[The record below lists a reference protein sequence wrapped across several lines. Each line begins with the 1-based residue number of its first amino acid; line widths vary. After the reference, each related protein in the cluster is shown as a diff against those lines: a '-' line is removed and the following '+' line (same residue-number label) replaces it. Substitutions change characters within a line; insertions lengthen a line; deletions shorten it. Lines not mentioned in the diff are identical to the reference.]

1 MADNATPSLEGND
14 PQSAMAATIVME
26 AIQLSSNVAEALGEA
41 GVSFRNA
48 MGWDAQGNQGIDPEQ
63 VTRHLPKYEKQVGEL
78 METVTRLSET
88 LPTADQIAFTSV
100 KENIPADLTV
110 VQALEG
116 NLVPTNEVV
125 DAIADWFHA
134 IDDDLD
140 VLYAESL
147 FGQALLFQEGIDA
160 PETAALNERIGA
172 LLESVGPGRE
182 SLGHVLSYF
191 E

>member
-1 MADNATPSLEGND
+1 MADNATPSMEGND

-26 AIQLSSNVAEALGEA
+26 AIQLSSHVAEALGEA
-41 GVSFRNA
+41 GMGFRST
-48 MGWDAQGNQGIDPEQ
+48 MGWDAQGNQGIDPELVKQ
-63 VTRHLPKYEKQVGEL
+63 HLPVYEQQVGKL
-78 METVTRLSET
+78 METLTRLSET
-88 LPTADQIAFTSV
+88 LPTADEIAFTSV
-100 KENIPADLTV
+100 KGNIPADLTV

-116 NLVPTNEVV
+116 NLVPANEVV
-125 DAIADWFHA
+125 ESIADWFHA

-147 FGQALLFQEGIDA
+147 FGQALLFQEGVDA

-182 SLGHVLSYF
+182 SLGHILSYF